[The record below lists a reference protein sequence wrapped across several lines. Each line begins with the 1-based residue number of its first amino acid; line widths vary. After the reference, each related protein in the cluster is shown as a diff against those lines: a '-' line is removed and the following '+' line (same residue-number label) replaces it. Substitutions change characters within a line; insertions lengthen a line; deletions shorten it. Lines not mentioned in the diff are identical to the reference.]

1 MHDHETPIFAFTS
14 SGKWSLNKRVAF
26 FVLTLVDCNTADA
39 VKSANEVV
47 EEEEEEK
54 ESKEEAKLGEEQMTF
69 RHDEVAQVHLDW
81 SQA

>member
-1 MHDHETPIFAFTS
+1 MYDYETPIFAFTS
-14 SGKWSLNKRVAF
+14 SRKWSLNKRVAF

-54 ESKEEAKLGEEQMTF
+54 EA
-69 RHDEVAQVHLDW
+69 
-81 SQA
+81 